1 MSTIEL
7 KSPCFPAFSKE
18 DFSLGFFTPLWKRGE
33 GEIFARS
40 Y

>member
-1 MSTIEL
+1 MSAIEL